1 MKILQRHISLT
12 IIMATLLVLMILI
25 GLQIF
30 ISFISELRDIGTGNY
45 NLWQVFQYVILTM
58 PSYLYSF
65 FPMASLLGCLTGLG
79 YLASNSELIVMRAA
93 GVSILQITCA
103 VLGAAIFLLIIA
115 TFLGEAIGP
124 QASTLANMK
133 KEYAKTGIQTSTTT
147 HGLWL
152 RKNRDFIY
160 IQNLLPNKQIENIY
174 KYHFN
179 QNGTLLSATYVK
191 DGSYDKYTWQLHNVF
206 VTQLNTNNANT
217 TKYARQTWNI
227 HANLNLLR
235 SSHIDLNTISIIK
248 LNKLIHFRKSNGL
261 TTQQYSFTFW
271 QRVFQPF
278 ATIVMIFLSIPFIF
292 GPLRSVTMGLRILT
306 GVCVGFTFYILNQFF
321 GPLSLVYQIPPL
333 LSAILPSIIF
343 LGIGGWL
350 MHKLK

>member
-1 MKILQRHISLT
+1 
-12 IIMATLLVLMILI
+12 MATLLVLMVLI

-30 ISFISELRDIGTGNY
+30 ISFISELRDIGVGNY

-58 PSYLYSF
+58 PNYLYSF

-93 GVSILQITCA
+93 GMSILQITCA
-103 VLGAAIFLLIIA
+103 VLGAAIFLLLIV

-124 QASTLANMK
+124 QASALANMK
-133 KEYAKTGIQTSTTT
+133 KEYAETGIQTSATT

-152 RKNRDFIY
+152 RKNNDFIY
-160 IQNLLPNKQIENIY
+160 IQDILPNKQIKNIY
-174 KYHFN
+174 KYHFD
-179 QNGTLLSATYVK
+179 QNGKLLSATYIK
-191 DGSYDKYTWQLHNVF
+191 DGSYDKNTWQLNNIF
-206 VTQLNTNNANT
+206 VTKLNDKTSSTAE
-217 TKYARQTWNI
+217 YAKQTWNI

-235 SSHIDLNTISIIK
+235 SSHIDLNNISIIK
-248 LNKLIHFRKSNGL
+248 LYKLIHFRKSNGL

-271 QRVFQPF
+271 QRIFQPF
-278 ATIVMIFLSIPFIF
+278 ATIVMIFLSISFIF
-292 GPLRSVTMGLRILT
+292 GPLREVTMGLRILA

-333 LSAILPSIIF
+333 LSAIFPSIIF
-343 LGIGGWL
+343 LSIGGWL
-350 MHKLK
+350 IHRLK